1 MRGGV
6 RLPALVAV
14 IGLLAGCSDPAGAI
28 RRERAAAR
36 RHSPSPRPPAS
47 AEHPAMAWW
56 QAPGG
61 TKTSGGLRV
70 RTGALRDGRVRIVVT
85 DVRRHVS
92 HAVTASAVPRT
103 ATVGRFRL
111 TEIRVAKS
119 PKTHRLGVGFRYR
132 TR

>member
-36 RHSPSPRPPAS
+36 KHSPSPRPSAPAK
-47 AEHPAMAWW
+47 HPAMAWW

-70 RTGALRDGRVRIVVT
+70 RTGALRNGRVRMVVT
-85 DVRRHVS
+85 DVRHHVS
-92 HAVTASAVPRT
+92 HKVTASATPHAV
-103 ATVGRFRL
+103 TVGRFRL

-119 PKTHRLGVGFRYR
+119 PKTGASGVGFRYR
-132 TR
+132 AR